1 MIFTAPAGYTAT
13 TYPGGITRPVT
24 LTAGENN
31 TTLDAGFVVNS
42 PVFVLLK
49 AVNTATAKLGDV
61 LTYTL
66 TLINT
71 NVVSGS
77 AVVSDV
83 LDGSVAYVPGSV
95 STSIGTYN
103 TSTGFWTI
111 SSLPGNATA
120 TLTFSVSV
128 TGEGLIYNQATI
140 GTQTA
145 KACTSVPTRVCA
157 GTSYAFSLSVAAGKN
172 CYQWYKNDVLIQDN
186 LATGGPTAY
195 TAATAGAY
203 RVVVNEGVASKC
215 ADVSCCPFVIGEVS
229 LPELSLIPAAPTYEG
244 ATPRTDGKI
253 VVTSATSP
261 TALAGLTYQLSTTGF
276 NSLTATTIQPVAVP
290 ANGEIIGNGIGGM
303 AYYCRYSARHWAMAN
318 RVRLICRWLCR

>member
-1 MIFTAPAGYTAT
+1 MSFTAPAGYTAT

-31 TTLDAGFVVNS
+31 TMLDAGFVVNS

-95 STSIGTYN
+95 STRAHT
-103 TSTGFWTI
+103 TSTSFWTI

-128 TGEGLIYNQATI
+128 TGERLIYNQATI

-157 GTSYAFSLSVAAGKN
+157 GTSYAFSLSVTAGKN
-172 CYQWYKNDVLIQDN
+172 CYQWYK
-186 LATGGPTAY
+186 TM
-195 TAATAGAY
+195 
-203 RVVVNEGVASKC
+203 R
-215 ADVSCCPFVIGEVS
+215 
-229 LPELSLIPAAPTYEG
+229 
-244 ATPRTDGKI
+244 
-253 VVTSATSP
+253 
-261 TALAGLTYQLSTTGF
+261 
-276 NSLTATTIQPVAVP
+276 
-290 ANGEIIGNGIGGM
+290 
-303 AYYCRYSARHWAMAN
+303 
-318 RVRLICRWLCR
+318 

>member
-13 TYPGGITRPVT
+13 TYPGGIIRPVT

-31 TTLDAGFVVNS
+31 TMLDAGFVVNS

-157 GTSYAFSLSVAAGKN
+157 GTSYAFSLSVTAGKN
-172 CYQWYKNDVLIQDN
+172 CYQWYK
-186 LATGGPTAY
+186 TM
-195 TAATAGAY
+195 
-203 RVVVNEGVASKC
+203 R
-215 ADVSCCPFVIGEVS
+215 
-229 LPELSLIPAAPTYEG
+229 
-244 ATPRTDGKI
+244 
-253 VVTSATSP
+253 
-261 TALAGLTYQLSTTGF
+261 
-276 NSLTATTIQPVAVP
+276 
-290 ANGEIIGNGIGGM
+290 
-303 AYYCRYSARHWAMAN
+303 
-318 RVRLICRWLCR
+318 